1 MTLALAFGMSGALAM
16 AQKPWQVTPEAGLVV
31 NKENTGAP
39 VELGF
44 KAGVGVYYQIKESL
58 GMTKPSFG
66 LKSGLFVLQQKGGYN
81 AMSAGSI
88 PVGDGY
94 YMDGSSDDVT
104 RYYLQLPVMAAWGF
118 KLCDDVQLN
127 FAIAGDGCLGI

>member
-1 MTLALAFGMSGALAM
+1 
-16 AQKPWQVTPEAGLVV
+16 
-31 NKENTGAP
+31 
-39 VELGF
+39 
-44 KAGVGVYYQIKESL
+44 
-58 GMTKPSFG
+58 MTKPSFG

-127 FAIAGDGCLGI
+127 LAVGPYVGVGISWNFIRF